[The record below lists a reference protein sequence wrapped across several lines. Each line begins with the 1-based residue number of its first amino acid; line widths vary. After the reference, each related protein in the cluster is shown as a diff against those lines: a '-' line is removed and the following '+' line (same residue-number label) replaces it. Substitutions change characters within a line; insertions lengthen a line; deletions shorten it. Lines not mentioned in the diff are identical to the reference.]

1 MVGRASHEEQK
12 HEANE
17 AAITGSSGS
26 ASNVKTYHI
35 HPQGAFRSGWV
46 GFAVEAATPQNAVK
60 APGPRRPAW
69 WGYIT
74 RWAPILKQHMLH
86 LFVPSHHNNNWGM
99 SWFHSNLNQIGRI
112 SSFHLPLPG
121 PRGRR
126 PPPQFQAGLPHCLIQ
141 GVR

>member
-74 RWAPILKQHMLH
+74 RWAPTLKQHMLH
-86 LFVPSHHNNNWGM
+86 LFVPGRHRHNV
-99 SWFHSNLNQIGRI
+99 
-112 SSFHLPLPG
+112 SFHVHDVLSSLP
-121 PRGRR
+121 PRN
-126 PPPQFQAGLPHCLIQ
+126 PIPT
-141 GVR
+141 

>member
-26 ASNVKTYHI
+26 ASIVKTYHI

-74 RWAPILKQHMLH
+74 RWAPTLKQHMLH
-86 LFVPSHHNNNWGM
+86 LFVPSCHRHNV
-99 SWFHSNLNQIGRI
+99 
-112 SSFHLPLPG
+112 SFHVHDVLSSLP
-121 PRGRR
+121 PRN
-126 PPPQFQAGLPHCLIQ
+126 PIPT
-141 GVR
+141 